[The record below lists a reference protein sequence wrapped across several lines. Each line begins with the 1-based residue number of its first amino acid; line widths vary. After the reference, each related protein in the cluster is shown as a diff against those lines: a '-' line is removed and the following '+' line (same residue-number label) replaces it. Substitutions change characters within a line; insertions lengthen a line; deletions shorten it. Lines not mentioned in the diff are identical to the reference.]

1 MECDRG
7 SASLLP
13 SPQPRWQLNL
23 SDGSTAAGDERLSG
37 PWRLLL
43 LGDGSPTRH
52 LESLTGEPVE
62 IELIAMAPEPTNPP
76 GDGAQQPTSAPPP
89 PEIAELD
96 GPLLRRQVWLR
107 CGGQTLAWAESWWNQ
122 QQADVYLQQRE
133 QPIWRSLT
141 SHRAELFREVDGLA
155 LVDAPWLEERFGEP
169 GPFWSRHYRFFRGG
183 RELTVIRE
191 VFSPALERWLGPA
204 TTGPGEALSQTAPQR
219 HNSLQT
225 R

>member
-1 MECDRG
+1 MESGRSDTG
-7 SASLLP
+7 LLP
-13 SPQPRWQLNL
+13 SPHPRWQLNL
-23 SDGSTAAGDERLSG
+23 SDGRTASADRHLSG

-52 LESLTGEPVE
+52 LESLSGLPVE
-62 IELIAMAPEPTNPP
+62 IELIAMAAEASA
-76 GDGAQQPTSAPPP
+76 DGSVRAGGAPP
-89 PEIAELD
+89 PEISELD

-107 CGGQTLAWAESWWNQ
+107 CGEQTLAWAESWWNQ
-122 QQADVYLQQRE
+122 QQADAYLRERE

-141 SHRAELFREVDGLA
+141 SKRAELFREVDGLA
-155 LVDAPWLEERFGEP
+155 LVNAPWLEQRFGQA

-191 VFSPALERWLGPA
+191 VFSPDLEHWLGPA
-204 TTGPGEALSQTAPQR
+204 CPGQPSQTAPER
-219 HNSLQT
+219 HNNLQT

>member
-1 MECDRG
+1 MSANQLLSSPALIWQATKADVLGGQAG
-7 SASLLP
+7 SV
-13 SPQPRWQLNL
+13 
-23 SDGSTAAGDERLSG
+23 LSG
-37 PWRLLL
+37 AWRLML

-52 LESLTGEPVE
+52 FQLLTGAPVE
-62 IELIAMAPEPTNPP
+62 IELIAMAPEPTNSP
-76 GDGAQQPTSAPPP
+76 GDGAQQLTRAPPP

-107 CGGQTLAWAESWWNQ
+107 CGGQTMAWAESWWNQ

-191 VFSPALERWLGPA
+191 VFSPVLERWLGP
-204 TTGPGEALSQTAPQR
+204 TTTRPGEAPSQTAPQR

-225 R
+225 P

>member
-1 MECDRG
+1 MDISRCTAG
-7 SASLLP
+7 LLP
-13 SPQPRWQLNL
+13 SPQPRWQLNR
-23 SDGSTAAGDERLSG
+23 SAGSTAAGDERLSG